1 MQRWSLHFHHGPTAH
16 RQISPALLLQVSR
29 LFSDA
34 SDNPK
39 EQHPSLAADFIIE
52 VQSARLNPIELDPPR
67 AHCVQGQAEEK
78 LDDVSSETNKEES
91 HDDEEK
97 DTDEDYSMYDYSKD
111 FIGLICQSPSKAL
124 ATRAFSTFVK
134 LRNDLL
140 RAQGR

>member
-1 MQRWSLHFHHGPTAH
+1 
-16 RQISPALLLQVSR
+16 
-29 LFSDA
+29 
-34 SDNPK
+34 
-39 EQHPSLAADFIIE
+39 
-52 VQSARLNPIELDPPR
+52 
-67 AHCVQGQAEEK
+67 